1 MITKIIQYTIL
12 FGVLV
17 FSAQTT
23 VAQKERKY
31 IREGN
36 SYYRSAIDDSGRV
49 DSTKMKKA
57 AELYRKAIE
66 KAPTSVEAKFN
77 LANANFKNRDYE
89 SAEREFK
96 AIQRAIVHDT
106 VSAKIY
112 HNLGNS
118 QLMQGKLK
126 ESIESYKNALR
137 RNPSDIETKY
147 NLALAQ
153 SKMNQMQNQPQD
165 QNQQGD
171 DKNEQDQQDKQ
182 QQGQEQKVEE
192 KQAQEQQMQEAKEDP
207 NKEKDDKEKFSKEDA
222 ARILEALQ
230 NEEQKV
236 QDKINKQNK
245 SKSRPK
251 STRDW

>member
-1 MITKIIQYTIL
+1 
-12 FGVLV
+12 
-17 FSAQTT
+17 
-23 VAQKERKY
+23 
-31 IREGN
+31 
-36 SYYRSAIDDSGRV
+36 
-49 DSTKMKKA
+49 
-57 AELYRKAIE
+57 
-66 KAPTSVEAKFN
+66 
-77 LANANFKNRDYE
+77 
-89 SAEREFK
+89 
-96 AIQRAIVHDT
+96 
-106 VSAKIY
+106 
-112 HNLGNS
+112 
-118 QLMQGKLK
+118 MQGKLK

-171 DKNEQDQQDKQ
+171 DKNEQNQQDKQ

-192 KQAQEQQMQEAKEDP
+192 KQAQEKQMQEAKEDP